1 MQDFNTD
8 FEIIFKCMSGTTTDN
23 GKFIMPLKEKLSYDD
38 SSGRC
43 DSEGFAICL
52 DKIKSFIQGKTL
64 NLELTKKLLIEKF
77 YWWCESFSRLGLRI
91 HLPENENEQKIV
103 NSLTPYN
110 SNWLRIRFQNHEIH
124 SDDEFRGES
133 WQQSGKL
140 LSVFLC
146 NGAKKLLDEKMKTAA
161 SGKAIIINEFFFSN
175 SFIKTVKIQENWIRM
190 RDLSIIIDKY
200 RG

>member
-1 MQDFNTD
+1 MRDFDTD

-140 LSVFLC
+140 LSVSPSHPEFVSSV
-146 NGAKKLLDEKMKTAA
+146 AWKV
-161 SGKAIIINEFFFSN
+161 IIINEFLFSN